1 MIQNAYIKAINNR
14 KLEHMTP
21 LNTLISKHGTKLITT
36 TGTLV
41 KEKFSGFVPAED
53 TVISE
58 LLDKNG
64 VNIIEQITDN
74 PLESFMQL
82 VNSAPESANFYG
94 IKLSSGKVTLILEPI
109 TDEDFKR

>member
-1 MIQNAYIKAINNR
+1 
-14 KLEHMTP
+14 MTP
-21 LNTLISKHGTKLITT
+21 LHTLIAKHGTKMLTQ
-36 TGTLV
+36 TGTTI
-41 KEKFSGFVPAED
+41 KIKFSSFVPAED

-64 VNIIEQITDN
+64 VNIIDRMTDN
-74 PLESFMQL
+74 KTEAFMQL